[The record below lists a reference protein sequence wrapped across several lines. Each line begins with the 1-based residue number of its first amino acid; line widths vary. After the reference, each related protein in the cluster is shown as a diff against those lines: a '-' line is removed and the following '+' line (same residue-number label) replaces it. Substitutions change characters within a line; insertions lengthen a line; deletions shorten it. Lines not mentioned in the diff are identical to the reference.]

1 MKKLLLTLVAF
12 CAALAAAAQTPDTTA
27 AEGYRFTDVKLIPM
41 TPVKDQSRSG
51 TCWCYSTLSFLE
63 GEILRAGGAPVH
75 LSEMWIVR
83 HTFMEKAVK
92 YIRMHGEINFAEGGA
107 SRDVTEGIRNYGI
120 VPFEAYPGFNYGTE
134 KADFHELSRVLKAYL
149 DAVMEASTKSSNK
162 PLSTAWK
169 RGFNAILDEY
179 FGPMPETFTY
189 QGKEYTPRTFADS
202 LPIDIDD
209 YIDIS
214 SFTHHPFYTQFIIEV
229 PDNWMWGTV
238 YNLPLDE
245 MMAVVDNALENGY
258 PVAWGTDV
266 SEKGFSRTKAIGIV
280 PAADL
285 EGMGG
290 TEAERWGKLTQKE
303 KDDALYKFD
312 KPGKELAITQ
322 EMRQGLS
329 TTTEPP
335 TTTAWSSWVRPPTR
349 QATTTTRCRIHG
361 TYVRPTTDSG
371 ISRARSSLT
380 RQPRSWSTSTPCPK
394 RSPGSWA
401 SNNPGATTTAPEKPL
416 PPSGGESET
425 KSGLTLTV
433 GPLSYIEVLTLFR
446 K

>member
-189 QGKEYTPRTFADS
+189 QARNTR
-202 LPIDIDD
+202 
-209 YIDIS
+209 
-214 SFTHHPFYTQFIIEV
+214 
-229 PDNWMWGTV
+229 
-238 YNLPLDE
+238 
-245 MMAVVDNALENGY
+245 
-258 PVAWGTDV
+258 
-266 SEKGFSRTKAIGIV
+266 
-280 PAADL
+280 
-285 EGMGG
+285 
-290 TEAERWGKLTQKE
+290 
-303 KDDALYKFD
+303 
-312 KPGKELAITQ
+312 PG
-322 EMRQGLS
+322 RS
-329 TTTEPP
+329 PP
-335 TTTAWSSWVRPPTR
+335 
-349 QATTTTRCRIHG
+349 RCR
-361 TYVRPTTDSG
+361 
-371 ISRARSSLT
+371 
-380 RQPRSWSTSTPCPK
+380 STSTTISTSVRSHTTPSIRNSSSRCPITGCGA
-394 RSPGSWA
+394 RS
-401 SNNPGATTTAPEKPL
+401 TTFR
-416 PPSGGESET
+416 ST
-425 KSGLTLTV
+425 K
-433 GPLSYIEVLTLFR
+433 
-446 K
+446 

>member
-258 PVAWGTDV
+258 PVA
-266 SEKGFSRTKAIGIV
+266 
-280 PAADL
+280 
-285 EGMGG
+285 
-290 TEAERWGKLTQKE
+290 
-303 KDDALYKFD
+303 
-312 KPGKELAITQ
+312 
-322 EMRQGLS
+322 
-329 TTTEPP
+329 
-335 TTTAWSSWVRPPTR
+335 
-349 QATTTTRCRIHG
+349 
-361 TYVRPTTDSG
+361 
-371 ISRARSSLT
+371 
-380 RQPRSWSTSTPCPK
+380 
-394 RSPGSWA
+394 
-401 SNNPGATTTAPEKPL
+401 
-416 PPSGGESET
+416 
-425 KSGLTLTV
+425 
-433 GPLSYIEVLTLFR
+433 
-446 K
+446 